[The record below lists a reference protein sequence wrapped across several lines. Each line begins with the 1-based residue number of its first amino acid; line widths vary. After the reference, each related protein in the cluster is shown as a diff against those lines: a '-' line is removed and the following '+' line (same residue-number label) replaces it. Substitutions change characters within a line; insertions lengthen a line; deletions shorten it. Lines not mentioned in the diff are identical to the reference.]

1 MPDEN
6 SKPQEMMEKYEQ
18 AEGLLPVPVIKA
30 QLSAL
35 HELMSSVLKE
45 GVDYGTIPGVKKP
58 SLWKPG
64 AEKICTMFRL
74 DPQYE
79 VEHRILDADFIMY
92 DVKCTLYSIKT
103 GQRLGSGLG
112 SCNSRE
118 ENYHWR
124 KAIST
129 GEYDSTPVDRKRE
142 KEKRAKGGG
151 TYLEKQIRS
160 NPYDFMNTIEKM
172 AAKRAKVAATLDV
185 TNASAIFTQDVED
198 LPKETF
204 SDDGPTRD
212 SGPPVEPDNGTIT
225 DGMVRMIHVLCGK
238 LGVKSTKDDK
248 ERHEYCAILL
258 VRPPDKPINSF
269 KDLSF
274 NTGKW
279 LIDTMQ
285 AMTKEK
291 EAGEE

>member
-1 MPDEN
+1 MPDEDKN
-6 SKPQEMMEKYEQ
+6 QYQLERVEQ
-18 AEGLLPVPVIKA
+18 AEGLLPVPAIKA

-35 HELMSSVLKE
+35 HELMSSVLKD
-45 GVDYGTIPGVKKP
+45 GVDYGTIPGVQKP

-79 VEHRILDADFIMY
+79 IEHRILEPDFIMY
-92 DVKCTLYSIKT
+92 DVKCTLYAINT
-103 GQRLGSGLG
+103 GQRLGSGIG

-118 ENYHWR
+118 EKYHWR
-124 KAIST
+124 KAVSKAEFDAT
-129 GEYDSTPVDRKRE
+129 SVDRKRE
-142 KEKRAKGGG
+142 KERWRRGGG
-151 TYLEKQIRS
+151 TYLEQQVRT

-172 AAKRAKVAATLDV
+172 AAKRAKIAATLDV

-198 LPKETF
+198 LPPE
-204 SDDGPTRD
+204 SVSQPQDGARD
-212 SGPPVEPDNGTIT
+212 SGPPSEADDSTIT
-225 DGMVRMIHVLCGK
+225 DGMARMLHVLCGK
-238 LGVKSTKDDK
+238 LGIKGDK

-258 VRPPDKPINSF
+258 VRPPDKPIESF
-269 KDLSF
+269 KNLSF
-274 NTGKW
+274 KTGKW

-291 EAGEE
+291 EQTKHDEI